1 MSEKDPQWP
10 GPDGKP
16 GVSFAPKGSRKQRG
30 QGGKAQQQKQAAQKG
45 DVAATTNLKPTKAPA
60 TAGQPAGKQ
69 GPKEQG
75 QQGAVKPQGSQPKQA
90 QQVQPKQAAQPGA
103 SASKGAAQGAPTPS
117 AAPQAGKAEAPAGN
131 PSAAS
136 MWVSSPSNPA
146 PLAPMPAP
154 DGSGSSVQKPVK
166 EGKDGSSTETTK
178 GGGRKTR
185 RARLR
190 LSRIDPWS
198 VMKTA
203 FLFSIAFGII
213 LVVVAAVL
221 WQVIEGSGALDSVN
235 STMNQ
240 LIGDANTKF
249 AIQDYVN
256 SGRVIGLVMLLAAV
270 DVVIL
275 TAVATLFAFL
285 YNLAATV
292 LGGLE
297 ITLAED

>member
-1 MSEKDPQWP
+1 M
-10 GPDGKP
+10 
-16 GVSFAPKGSRKQRG
+16 SFAPKGSRKQRN
-30 QGGKAQQQKQAAQKG
+30 QARTQQQKQAAAPAKAEA
-45 DVAATTNLKPTKAPA
+45 AATTNLKQAPA
-60 TAGQPAGKQ
+60 TTKLPAAKQDKGKQ
-69 GPKEQG
+69 GPPQKGGPQQG
-75 QQGAVKPQGSQPKQA
+75 QQGQQGQKPQQKPQGKPQQQQVAPQSPSSAA
-90 QQVQPKQAAQPGA
+90 QQVKTEPA
-103 SASKGAAQGAPTPS
+103 
-117 AAPQAGKAEAPAGN
+117 AAPAPAGAGAQ
-131 PSAAS
+131 SAAS
-136 MWVSSPSNPA
+136 MWASSAPTAA
-146 PLAPMPAP
+146 PLAPLPAP
-154 DGSGSSVQKPVK
+154 DGSGSSSVQKPVK
-166 EGKDGSSTETTK
+166 DGAGSKDGKSTETTK

-185 RARLR
+185 KARLR

-213 LVVVAAVL
+213 LVVITAVL
-221 WQVIEGSGALDSVN
+221 WQVIESSGALDSVN

-249 AIQDYVN
+249 SIQDYIN
-256 SGRVIGLVMLLAAV
+256 SGRVVGLVTLLAAV

>member
-1 MSEKDPQWP
+1 MSDKEPQWP

-16 GVSFAPKGSRKQRG
+16 GVSFAPKGSRKQRN
-30 QGGKAQQQKQAAQKG
+30 QAQTQQKQLPSPGKTDTAS
-45 DVAATTNLKPTKAPA
+45 TTNLKPTKAPESTKP
-60 TAGQPAGKQ
+60 TAAPQGPAQSEAPQKAAVAKGSGTKSPQQAPLSPQSAPQAPGKSETPAGAS
-69 GPKEQG
+69 GGTAP
-75 QQGAVKPQGSQPKQA
+75 
-90 QQVQPKQAAQPGA
+90 AA
-103 SASKGAAQGAPTPS
+103 PS
-117 AAPQAGKAEAPAGN
+117 AAAMWAT
-131 PSAAS
+131 PS
-136 MWVSSPSNPA
+136 PA
-146 PLAPMPAP
+146 PLTPLPAP
-154 DGSGSSVQKPVK
+154 DGSSGKSSVSKPVK
-166 EGKDGSSTETTK
+166 AEAKSEARSTEITK
-178 GGGRKTR
+178 GGTR
-185 RARLR
+185 RTRKARLR

-213 LVVVAAVL
+213 LVVIAAVL
-221 WQVIEGSGALDSVN
+221 WQVIEGSGALESVN

-249 AIQDYVN
+249 AIQDYIN
-256 SGRVIGLVMLLAAV
+256 SGRVVGLVTLLAAV